1 MIDRHSV
8 VYLETAADGQTAED
22 PRTVADVEL
31 RWDTL
36 RTEACK
42 GTESLALI
50 ESAAG
55 LILVR
60 DTTNRGGALLVT
72 SAVAWQSF
80 TSSLK

>member
-1 MIDRHSV
+1 MLGCMACPV
-8 VYLETAADGQTAED
+8 GAWWLVCCDGYGGGCVEAGVAE
-22 PRTVADVEL
+22 R
-31 RWDTL
+31 
-36 RTEACK
+36 
-42 GTESLALI
+42 
-50 ESAAG
+50 G

>member
-1 MIDRHSV
+1 MQAIDNATWRKSSYSGTNGRGCV
-8 VYLETAADGQTAED
+8 EAGVAE
-22 PRTVADVEL
+22 R
-31 RWDTL
+31 
-36 RTEACK
+36 
-42 GTESLALI
+42 
-50 ESAAG
+50 G